1 MRVLKNLTL
10 KLMCFG
16 LVLSSTLTSA
26 VTVDAF
32 AASSVSKKQQQARN
46 HKRKKAGKISKP
58 RKDNKSSS
66 KRKGVKNGSKRKE
79 GACTSRMSR
88 STSRARCQYQPI
100 KSISAFR

>member
-10 KLMCFG
+10 KLVCIG

-26 VTVDAF
+26 VSVDAF
-32 AASSVSKKQQQARN
+32 AASSLSKKQQQARD
-46 HKRKKAGKISKP
+46 HKRKKAGKLSKP
-58 RKDNKSSS
+58 QKGNKSSS
-66 KRKGVKNGSKRKE
+66 NRKGVKNGSKGKE

-100 KSISAFR
+100 KSISAFK